1 MMVAAN
7 LKLDEKIS
15 IEAKRTAVD
24 EILDIL
30 GLLEARNTRSGQLS
44 GGQRKRLSIAL
55 ELVNNPPGK
64 RIYLCKNSTKERST
78 ISVTIYSN
86 QIFICLSCVLIIQY
100 LV

>member
-55 ELVNNPPGK
+55 ELVNNPPGDSMCYA
-64 RIYLCKNSTKERST
+64 RT
-78 ISVTIYSN
+78 ILEYN
-86 QIFICLSCVLIIQY
+86 CRF
-100 LV
+100 

>member
-15 IEAKRTAVD
+15 IDAKRTAVD

-55 ELVNNPPGK
+55 ELVNNPPGMK
-64 RIYLCKNSTKERST
+64 RRQINGKNATGDLK
-78 ISVTIYSN
+78 
-86 QIFICLSCVLIIQY
+86 IF
-100 LV
+100 

>member
-55 ELVNNPPGK
+55 ELVNNPPGLP
-64 RIYLCKNSTKERST
+64 IEW
-78 ISVTIYSN
+78 
-86 QIFICLSCVLIIQY
+86 LIDWLKINGNENGKS
-100 LV
+100 

>member
-55 ELVNNPPGK
+55 ELVNNPPG
-64 RIYLCKNSTKERST
+64 RPIEFRS
-78 ISVTIYSN
+78 SFAY
-86 QIFICLSCVLIIQY
+86 F
-100 LV
+100 